1 MVDMIWSAS
10 MGSSPHAR
18 GAPLWRIFRIPP
30 VRIIPACA
38 GSTPWPAPRARGA
51 RDHPRMRGEHRSLC
65 SATVRPLGSSPHA
78 RGALAWGECRHIVGG
93 IIPACAGS
101 TRRGRGG
108 SRRPRDH
115 PSMRG
120 EYTSGAHRLPLYAGS
135 SPHARGARGRRF
147 LGSRAK
153 GIIPACAGSTRSP
166 EWGRAF
172 SRDHPRM
179 RGEHSRL
186 PPLASKSRGSSPHAR
201 GARLLH
207 HQLLGLIGIIPAC
220 AGSTKAKAKIDK
232 LPPA

>member
-1 MVDMIWSAS
+1 MSRDPLGTTADAS
-10 MGSSPHAR
+10 PRGPLVALGHDFYHLRYGSSPHAR
-18 GAPLWRIFRIPP
+18 GARHGLLHEL
-30 VRIIPACA
+30 A
-38 GSTPWPAPRARGA
+38 AR
-51 RDHPRMRGEHRSLC
+51 
-65 SATVRPLGSSPHA
+65 
-78 RGALAWGECRHIVGG
+78 G

-101 TRRGRGG
+101 TGPCARRRCGRW
-108 SRRPRDH
+108 DH
-115 PSMRG
+115 PRMRG
-120 EYTSGAHRLPLYAGS
+120 EHSHGANVGILSVGS
-135 SPHARGARGRRF
+135 SPHARGARG
-147 LGSRAK
+147 GGVVGAADQ

>member
-1 MVDMIWSAS
+1 MRGEHHCGGYSVFPRY
-10 MGSSPHAR
+10 GSSPHAR
-18 GAPLWRIFRIPP
+18 GAQVL
-30 VRIIPACA
+30 VL
-38 GSTPWPAPRARGA
+38 GDGA
-51 RDHPRMRGEHRSLC
+51 
-65 SATVRPLGSSPHA
+65 AV
-78 RGALAWGECRHIVGG
+78 G

-101 TRRGRGG
+101 TRMGRM
-108 SRRPRDH
+108 SAYCRWDH
-115 PSMRG
+115 PRMRG
-120 EYTSGAHRLPLYAGS
+120 EHAAGAWWEPQTKGS
-135 SPHARGARGRRF
+135 SPHARGARAGRGQ
-147 LGSRAK
+147 LLIKG